1 MKEIGKQGLLIHY
14 LLVMVATLLWG
25 VNIVCLKI
33 LVTSF
38 TPVTMTAFRI
48 GTAGL
53 VLFIALVF
61 IRKAK
66 KLSRLEW
73 GYVIAGGGLGVFA
86 HHLFLAFGLQ
96 SVQASTAV
104 LLLGLVP
111 VATAI
116 CSIIF
121 LKESFTKWTFLG
133 IGLAFLGVL
142 FVQGGIGQFGTG
154 SVYILIAVLVQA
166 VSFLF
171 IRKASETMN
180 PLQVTTFTLLIG
192 AIVLFI
198 CSFTLEP
205 SGIERFATGS
215 PALYAIFFFSAICS
229 TAAGQLLFNASI
241 SRIGASKSAI
251 FLNFVP
257 FFGVVCSAIFLNES
271 IVWYQWCGFVLIVA
285 GVLFGTG
292 YIEQLKYTTKKGRQA
307 KSRSSLS

>member
-1 MKEIGKQGLLIHY
+1 MNETAKQGLFIHY
-14 LLVMVATLLWG
+14 VLVMIATLLWG

-38 TPVTMTAFRI
+38 TPVTMTALRI
-48 GTAGL
+48 GTAGF
-53 VLFIALVF
+53 VLLLGLLFLK
-61 IRKAK
+61 KAK
-66 KLSRLEW
+66 KLNRIEW
-73 GYVIAGGGLGVFA
+73 VYVIAGGGLGVFA

-96 SVQASTAV
+96 SIQASTAV

-116 CSIIF
+116 CSILF

-142 FVQGGIGQFGTG
+142 FVQGGVSQFGIG

-166 VSFLF
+166 ISFLF
-171 IRKASETMN
+171 IRKASKTLN
-180 PLQVTTFTLLIG
+180 ALQVTTLTLLIG
-192 AIVLFI
+192 ALILFI
-198 CSFTLEP
+198 CSFVIEP
-205 SGIERFATGS
+205 NGFERFTMGT
-215 PALYAIFFFSAICS
+215 PTLYAIFGFSAICS
-229 TAAGQLLFNASI
+229 TAAGQLLFNTSI

-257 FFGVVCSAIFLNES
+257 FFGVVCSAIILDET
-271 IVWYQWCGFVLIVA
+271 ILWYQWCGFVLIVA

-292 YIEQLKYTTKKGRQA
+292 YIEHRKNTSVLRPMR
-307 KSRSSLS
+307 SR

>member
-1 MKEIGKQGLLIHY
+1 MKETVKQGLLLHY
-14 LLVMVATLLWG
+14 VLVMVATLLWG

-53 VLFIALVF
+53 VLLLAL
-61 IRKAK
+61 ILMKKAK
-66 KLSRLEW
+66 RLSRIEW
-73 GYVIAGGGLGVFA
+73 CYVLAGGGLGVFA
-86 HHLFLAFGLQ
+86 HHLFLAYGLQ

-116 CSIIF
+116 CSILF
-121 LKESFTKWTFLG
+121 LKESFTKGTFLG

-171 IRKASETMN
+171 IRKASETLN
-180 PLQVTTFTLLIG
+180 ALQVTTFTLLIG
-192 AIVLFI
+192 AFILVI
-198 CSFTLEP
+198 CSFTTEP
-205 SGIERFATGS
+205 SGFERMTMGT
-215 PALYAIFFFSAICS
+215 PTLYAIFFFSAICS
-229 TAAGQLLFNASI
+229 TAAGQLLFNVSI

-257 FFGVVCSAIFLNES
+257 FFGVVCSAIILNET
-271 IVWYQWCGFVLIVA
+271 IVWYQWWGFVLIVA

-292 YIEQLKYTTKKGRQA
+292 YVEQLKYSAKEKRQTK
-307 KSRSSLS
+307 SL

>member
-1 MKEIGKQGLLIHY
+1 MNETAKQGLLLHY
-14 LLVMVATLLWG
+14 VLVMVATLLWG

-48 GTAGL
+48 VTAGL
-53 VLFIALVF
+53 VLLLALLF
-61 IRKAK
+61 LKKAK
-66 KLSRLEW
+66 RLTRLEW
-73 GYVIAGGGLGVFA
+73 VYVIIGGGLGVFA

-116 CSIIF
+116 CSIVF
-121 LKESFTKWTFLG
+121 LNETFTKWTFLG

-142 FVQGGIGQFGTG
+142 FVQGGVGQFGMG

-166 VSFLF
+166 VSFIF
-171 IRKASETMN
+171 IRKASETLN
-180 PLQVTTFTLLIG
+180 ALQVTTFTLLIG
-192 AIVLFI
+192 AFVLFI
-198 CSFTLEP
+198 CSFMIEP
-205 SGIERFATGS
+205 NGFERFTSGS
-215 PALYAIFFFSAICS
+215 PTLYAVFLFSAICS
-229 TAAGQLLFNASI
+229 TAAGQLLFNTSI

-257 FFGVVCSAIFLNES
+257 FFGVVCSAIILDDT
-271 IVWYQWCGFVLIVA
+271 IVWYQWCGFVFIVA

-292 YIEQLKYTTKKGRQA
+292 YIEQLRH
-307 KSRSSLS
+307 KSRRNETD